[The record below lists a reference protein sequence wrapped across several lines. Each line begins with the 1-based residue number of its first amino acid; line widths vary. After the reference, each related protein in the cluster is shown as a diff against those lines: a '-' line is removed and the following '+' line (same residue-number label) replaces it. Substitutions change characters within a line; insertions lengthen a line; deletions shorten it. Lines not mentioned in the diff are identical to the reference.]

1 MKPFYRNCPGPF
13 PSLIFGPGV
22 PTDARGATSYS
33 CKIELK
39 DIVVKSEASEKFT
52 NQKFLIKSGEKWFH
66 ISQDK
71 ECWIRIRKIKSNEN
85 KITLK

>member
-1 MKPFYRNCPGPF
+1 MKD
-13 PSLIFGPGV
+13 L
-22 PTDARGATSYS
+22 
-33 CKIELK
+33 
-39 DIVVKSEASEKFT
+39 VVKSEVSEKFT

-71 ECWIRIRKIKSNEN
+71 ECWIRIREIKSNEN

>member
-1 MKPFYRNCPGPF
+1 MKATKIILNFLYLVIF
-13 PSLIFGPGV
+13 IYPSM
-22 PTDARGATSYS
+22 SYS
-33 CKIELK
+33 CNIEVK
-39 DIVVKSEASEKFT
+39 DLVVKSEVSEEFT

-71 ECWIRIRKIKSNEN
+71 ECWIRIREIKTKEN